1 MYRDGGSGAIM
12 ERVVWAVVG
21 LLTGL
26 TEAQDDF
33 GGGDDAGGADLDL
46 ESMMGQDGGA
56 MNSKGSAS
64 LKPYKEK
71 TFLEES
77 TLALQ
82 QLGVIIG
89 VAFMVGFLFML
100 MVGVEILWEKAQEK
114 YQEVTGKPQQEEKDP
129 ASLVGT
135 FSRYK

>member
-1 MYRDGGSGAIM
+1 MSNLDTN
-12 ERVVWAVVG
+12 VAV
-21 LLTGL
+21 
-26 TEAQDDF
+26 A
-33 GGGDDAGGADLDL
+33 
-46 ESMMGQDGGA
+46 
-56 MNSKGSAS
+56 
-64 LKPYKEK
+64 
-71 TFLEES
+71 
-77 TLALQ
+77 
-82 QLGVIIG
+82 G